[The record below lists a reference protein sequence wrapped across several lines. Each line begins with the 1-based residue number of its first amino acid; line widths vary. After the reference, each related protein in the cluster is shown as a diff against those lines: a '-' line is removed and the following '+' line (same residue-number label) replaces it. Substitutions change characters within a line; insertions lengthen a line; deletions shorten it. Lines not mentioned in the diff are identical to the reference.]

1 MEMFWH
7 GEKKNLYQKSTDA
20 LKERFIELLNFSSI
34 FNKSL
39 QETNAKNIHIYKC
52 CIKGD

>member
-1 MEMFWH
+1 MFWH
-7 GEKKNLYQKSTDA
+7 GENNKNLYQKSTDA

-39 QETNAKNIHIYKC
+39 QETNAKNIHI
-52 CIKGD
+52 